1 MTDIL
6 MKEIETEIELK
17 DVLEL
22 CYKVLG
28 TRTDELYG
36 YNAWYERWQN
46 GLQPLV
52 YAQKEGQVVS
62 AVLGRAENEESLVIG
77 FVACDE
83 AYQRQ
88 GITKRLLEYFE
99 KIAVKKG
106 SNILLWVQ
114 RKMPFMRNVVTRS
127 FFKYMGKT
135 SIKKN
140 CKIRTFKLLYLG
152 EQHEQLQQLH

>member
-6 MKEIETEIELK
+6 MKEIETENELK

-22 CYKVLG
+22 CYKILG

-36 YNAWYERWQN
+36 YNAWYERWKD

-62 AVLGRAENEESLVIG
+62 AVLGRAENKESLVIG

-99 KIAVKKG
+99 RIAMDKG
-106 SNILLWVQ
+106 
-114 RKMPFMRNVVTRS
+114 
-127 FFKYMGKT
+127 FKYIT
-135 SIKKN
+135 
-140 CKIRTFKLLYLG
+140 LG
-152 EQHEQLQQLH
+152 SEEDAFYEKCGYNVIFQIHGQNIYQKEL